1 MMLKKAFIRYCLSCL
16 FLFFLG
22 AGCQFS
28 YAQSSVL
35 QSGSWYKVGVKTR
48 GVYKI
53 TFDQFKSMGFEANAD
68 PRKIRIY
75 GNKGGML
82 PQALEEL
89 RADDLT
95 ENAIYVEGESDG
107 VFNSGDYILFYGEGA
122 DGISFDVYN
131 EIFRYE
137 HNLYSDYNYY
147 FITVATDNG
156 KRIGS
161 SENINGS
168 YPFIRT
174 FDDFVYHEID
184 EYNELKSGREWFG
197 ERFDL
202 TTQYVFNLNLSDIV
216 TDKSIKLVSDVMAQ
230 AFSGSSFTLLVNG
243 VEVGTQTVSAIPN
256 TQYGIKGRHQRDT
269 MVFNTTST
277 SSLELKYQYNKA
289 PSGKSVGFLD
299 FFLLQAARK
308 LSLINNQTIF
318 SSIASLEQAVSTF
331 EIENVNADTRL
342 WDVTN
347 PYEIQEQ
354 RFTITSGK
362 ASFSTATEELK
373 TFIVFNSSLSAPE
386 FVGKVENQNLH
397 GLGAVNFLIV
407 SHPDFYVE
415 AERLA
420 THRQQFSGLNTVVV
434 TPQEVYNEFSSGR
447 QDVSAIRDLV
457 KHLYD
462 KNPSALKAVLM
473 FGRGSYDYKDR
484 VSNNT
489 NFVPVYESR
498 NSLAPLETYSSDDY
512 FGFLEM
518 PEGNWGESPVQNH
531 TMDVGVGR
539 LPVKSIEEARIMV
552 DKIIAYDKGSGEQG
566 HWQKSIV
573 FVADDGSISDGFTS
587 VHQSQAN
594 SLAEDIDASYPE
606 FNQRKIFMGAYEKT
620 VRPGGESIPE
630 VNERIVQEFN
640 QALVINYT
648 GHGSERIW
656 ADERVFT
663 ENEINAL
670 ENARYPFL
678 VTATCEFGRNDDPA
692 QISSAEKSVLHAA
705 GGAIGLV
712 TTARPVYSFSNFE
725 LNQAFYEAFFQR
737 EDNKPIWLGEIFRRT
752 KNNSTS
758 GVGNRNF
765 SLLADPSMTLKI
777 PVNKVAVTSFQTT
790 TGSLTLKALSTV
802 ILEGEIRDE
811 TNQLITDFNGY
822 TEITLFDKRMDYV
835 TVGKN
840 NPPYA
845 FSQWSNVLFRGK
857 ASVTAGKFEITFTL
871 PKNIAYQPAEGKLS
885 LLAVDT
891 STYEDASGSYNDF
904 DIGGTESNPVADG
917 QSPEMQLYMNDT
929 TFRDGGTVRSSST
942 LLVRLKDEHGIN
954 ISSYGI
960 GNVIMAMLD
969 DDAAVYPLNDY
980 YQADMDDA
988 TRGWIRYPL
997 TNLEPG
1003 RHVLTVKAWDLH
1015 NNPIQETISFY
1026 VTEGEDLIIESLAGY
1041 PNPFLSE
1048 TAIVFTHN
1056 RSGDDLE
1063 GELTVYKSTG
1073 EQLEVYGFS
1082 IQNSPYQVNLSEI
1095 VGLLGAEKKLSAG
1108 IYLVRVKLRSL
1119 SNGSINERVAKLIA
1133 VH

>member
-1 MMLKKAFIRYCLSCL
+1 MILKKASIHCVL
-16 FLFFLG
+16 FLFLLS
-22 AGCQFS
+22 AGCHFA

-53 TFDQFKSMGFEANAD
+53 SFDQFKSMGFDSNAD

-82 PQALEEL
+82 PQALAEW

-95 ENAIYVEGESDG
+95 ENAIHVEGESDG

-122 DGISFDVYN
+122 DGVSFDVN
-131 EIFRYE
+131 SETFKYE

-147 FITVATDNG
+147 FITVSTDNG

-161 SENINGS
+161 SENINGVHPVIRS
-168 YPFIRT
+168 Y
-174 FDDFVYHEID
+174 DDFVYHEID

-202 TTQYVFNLNLSDIV
+202 TTQYVFNLNLTDV
-216 TDKSIKLVSDVMAQ
+216 VADKSIKLVSDVMAQ
-230 AFSGSSFTLLVNG
+230 AFAGSSFTIAVNG
-243 VEVGTQTVSAIPN
+243 VDVGTQTVSPIPN
-256 TQYGIKGRHQRDT
+256 TQYGTKGRHQRDT
-269 MVFNTTST
+269 LVFNTTAT
-277 SSLELKYQYNKA
+277 SNLELKYQYNKA
-289 PSGKSVGFLD
+289 SSGKSVGFLD
-299 FFLLQAARK
+299 FFLFQVTRK
-308 LSLINNQTIF
+308 LVLSNNQTIF
-318 SSIASLEQAVSTF
+318 SSINSLDQVVSSF
-331 EIENVNADTRL
+331 EIGNVTTDSRV
-342 WDVTN
+342 WDVTD

-354 RFTITSGK
+354 KFTTVSDKLI
-362 ASFSTATEELK
+362 FSTATEVLK
-373 TFIVFNSSLSAPE
+373 TFVVFNSNLSAPE

-397 GLGAVNFLIV
+397 GLGVVNFLIV
-407 SHPDFYVE
+407 AHPDFYAE

-420 THRQQFSGLNTVVV
+420 THRQQYSGYNTVVV
-434 TPQEVYNEFSSGR
+434 TPQQIYNEFSSGR
-447 QDVSAIRDLV
+447 QDVAAIRDFIKYLFE
-457 KHLYD
+457 
-462 KNPSALKAVLM
+462 NNSTALKAVLM

-518 PEGNWGESPVQNH
+518 HEGNWGESPAQNH

-539 LPVKSIEEARIMV
+539 LPVKSMEEARILV
-552 DKIIAYDKGSGEQG
+552 DKIIAYDKGNGEPG

-587 VHQSQAN
+587 IHQSQAN

-606 FNQRKIFMGAYEKT
+606 FNQRKVFMGAYEKT

-670 ENARYPFL
+670 ENARFPFL

-692 QISSAEKSVLHAA
+692 QISSAEKSILHAA

-765 SLLADPSMTLKI
+765 SLLADPAMTLKI
-777 PVNKVAVTSFQTT
+777 PTNKVAVTSFQTI

-802 ILEGEIRDE
+802 VLKGEIRDDTDQLQ
-811 TNQLITDFNGY
+811 TNFNGY
-822 TEITLFDKRMDYV
+822 SEITLFDKRMDYV

-857 ASVTAGKFEITFTL
+857 ASVNDGKFEITFTL

-891 STYEDASGSYNDF
+891 STYADASGSYNGF
-904 DIGGTESNPVADG
+904 DIGGTESNPVVDN
-917 QSPEMQLYMNDT
+917 QSPEMKLYMNDT

-942 LLVRLKDEHGIN
+942 LLVRLKDENGIN

-960 GNVIMAMLD
+960 GNVIMATLD
-969 DDAAVYPLNDY
+969 DDAAIYSLNDF
-980 YQADMDDA
+980 YQADLDDA
-988 TRGWIRYPL
+988 TRGWIHYPI

-1003 RHVLTVKAWDLH
+1003 RHTLTVKVWDLH
-1015 NNPIQETISFY
+1015 NNLIQEKISFY
-1026 VTEGEDLIIESLAGY
+1026 VTEGEALIIESLAGY
-1041 PNPFLSE
+1041 PNPFLNE

-1056 RSGDDLE
+1056 RAGDDLE
-1063 GELTVYKSTG
+1063 GELIVYKSTG
-1073 EQLEVYGFS
+1073 EQLEAHEFS
-1082 IQNSPYQVNLSEI
+1082 IPNSPYRVNLSDI

-1108 IYLVRVKLRSL
+1108 IYLVRVTVRSL
-1119 SNGSINERVAKLIA
+1119 SNGTINERVTKLIA